1 MTREEIG
8 RELFEIHNRIEELR
22 LAAYADKEFYEFL
35 DETEKEV
42 YNDILFKAQSDIYFN
57 FLADLFTE
65 EELAD
70 FYKKKCLTTPEESS
84 IIEPQKGDREND
96 DDKRRNDE

>member
-35 DETEKEV
+35 DETEKE
-42 YNDILFKAQSDIYFN
+42 
-57 FLADLFTE
+57 
-65 EELAD
+65 
-70 FYKKKCLTTPEESS
+70 
-84 IIEPQKGDREND
+84 
-96 DDKRRNDE
+96 

>member
-42 YNDILFKAQSDIYFN
+42 YNNILFQAQSDIYFN
-57 FLADLFTE
+57 FLTDLFTE

-70 FYKKKCLTTPEESS
+70 FHKKMLDNSRRKQYNRT
-84 IIEPQKGDREND
+84 IE
-96 DDKRRNDE
+96 RRQRK